1 MGEGESESESRL
13 DVSEESESPRRSLSM
28 QFSSLMIVDRNFS
41 YGRLPSEP
49 LRLSVHKLDASSFY
63 VEVAKTATVAEL
75 KQAVEAAFSHMPQK
89 GPGKISW
96 PHVWGQ
102 FCLCYNGHK
111 LVTETDYLRDHGIK
125 DGDQLHF
132 VRHVSNTCSSQKK
145 RLKKRLNN
153 LKQHRRSSSQANR
166 YQQKDYS
173 HDDDIGLDGI
183 IIENGKIQNCNAEEN
198 RVGKSRLTGFLGGL
212 FSDTRLAVVRRARM
226 EGGICPSM
234 IARGIVSGFRE
245 IRKNLCCGRQHFPP
259 RHTRR
264 EYF

>member
-49 LRLSVHKLDASSFY
+49 LRLSVHKLDASSFCNS
-63 VEVAKTATVAEL
+63 L
-75 KQAVEAAFSHMPQK
+75 LFFRQ
-89 GPGKISW
+89 SW